1 MRLYQ
6 ELHPAQEDTAVALG
20 VFDGLHMGHR
30 RVIAEA
36 LGGPQT
42 PAVFTFQTDILG
54 ERGKGAPWAAGPARP
69 CPARRDCP
77 SGR

>member
-30 RVIAEA
+30 RVIA
-36 LGGPQT
+36 
-42 PAVFTFQTDILG
+42 
-54 ERGKGAPWAAGPARP
+54 
-69 CPARRDCP
+69 
-77 SGR
+77 